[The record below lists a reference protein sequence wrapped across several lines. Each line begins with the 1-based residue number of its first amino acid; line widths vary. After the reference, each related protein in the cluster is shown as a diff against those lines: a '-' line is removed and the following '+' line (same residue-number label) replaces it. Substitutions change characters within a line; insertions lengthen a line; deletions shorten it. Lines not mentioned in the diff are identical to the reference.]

1 MNEAVVHYK
10 SESHQMTVKVANTKV
25 KVVNMKVEVV
35 DIQVKVVNTKVKVII
50 VPKSDSEWSIHINR
64 IQYES
69 KSSQIRR

>member
-1 MNEAVVHYK
+1 
-10 SESHQMTVKVANTKV
+10 MTVKVANTKV

-35 DIQVKVVNTKVKVII
+35 DMQVKVVNTKVKVVT

-69 KSSQIRR
+69 